1 MRYPYGESE
10 AGVGRQKTGE
20 IISKKPPNYT
30 RSQSVEERGLMLIS
44 CSRHAPPPL
53 LRGSPLLYRRK
64 SANLLSLP
72 RSLPLKTALLRAKKR
87 LKRSTEKGRGG
98 RRGRRIYDS
107 PGEGGKLM
115 KKEGKEER
123 RGEIG
128 ENRARI
134 FSRRNADW
142 GSEIQ
147 RG

>member
-1 MRYPYGESE
+1 MRHPFGESE

-44 CSRHAPPPL
+44 CSRHRRPFYGL
-53 LRGSPLLYRRK
+53 NRRK
-64 SANLLSLP
+64 SANLLPLP